1 MGKNGNHKLR
11 GKVKWFSDEKG
22 FGFIER
28 EGLADTFVHYTG
40 IDGEGHRTLEKGQTV
55 DFYIED
61 SRHTG
66 RPNATMV
73 TVVAAE

>member
-1 MGKNGNHKLR
+1 MSRNNGSLR
-11 GKVKWFSDEKG
+11 GQIKWFSDEKG

-28 EGLADTFVHYTG
+28 EGENDVFVHYTG
-40 IDGEGHRTLEKGQTV
+40 IDGEGHRTLVKGQQVT
-55 DFYIED
+55 FYIEE

-73 TVVAAE
+73 KVIEG